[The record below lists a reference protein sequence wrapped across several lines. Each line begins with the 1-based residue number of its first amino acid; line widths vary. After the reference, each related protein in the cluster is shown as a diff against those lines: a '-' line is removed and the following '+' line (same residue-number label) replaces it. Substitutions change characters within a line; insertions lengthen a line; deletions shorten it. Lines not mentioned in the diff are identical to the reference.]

1 MNHST
6 RISIIL
12 NNYLSVYQYALQM
25 LCNAAFMV
33 MLGDVKSPKFPL
45 LSQTLK
51 GIWTQYLT
59 AWKDANSS
67 CQLSFAFQRKNLK
80 CNCPGEKFNHP
91 LFPTKPLLLGFLYLV
106 IRVHRLEFIIPDI
119 IRWIDR
125 GLIPY
130 LTLWDC
136 LPESF
141 KTTIP
146 KSFRRPFIMQHNHT
160 FGVVT
165 VENN

>member
-1 MNHST
+1 MIHAQSQGHSVRRHT
-6 RISIIL
+6 LIGSKAKLTKRKFEPEL
-12 NNYLSVYQYALQM
+12 LDYLSVYQYALQM

-91 LFPTKPLLLGFLYLV
+91 NQAIAFR
-106 IRVHRLEFIIPDI
+106 I
-119 IRWIDR
+119 
-125 GLIPY
+125 LIFSHSCP
-130 LTLWDC
+130 
-136 LPESF
+136 S
-141 KTTIP
+141 I
-146 KSFRRPFIMQHNHT
+146 
-160 FGVVT
+160 GVYYS
-165 VENN
+165 